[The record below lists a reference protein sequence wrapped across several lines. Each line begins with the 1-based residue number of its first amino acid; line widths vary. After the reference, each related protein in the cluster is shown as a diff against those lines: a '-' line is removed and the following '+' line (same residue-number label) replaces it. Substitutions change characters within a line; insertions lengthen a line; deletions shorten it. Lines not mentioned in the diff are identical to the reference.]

1 MKVKQLNGNIDATVR
16 RTAYK
21 QHDEPMK
28 TLNPHDYR
36 FLKRGFI
43 SFVMVVACTLIGASY
58 TASNNDYVNL
68 EREQDE
74 LMGHIPLNSEV
85 LERELPPKSL
95 EELET
100 EIDF

>member
-1 MKVKQLNGNIDATVR
+1 MKVKQVNGMIDATVR
-16 RTAYK
+16 HTTYK
-21 QHDEPMK
+21 QQGEPIK
-28 TLNPHDYR
+28 NINSHDYR

-43 SFVMVVACTLIGASY
+43 SFVMVIVCTLIGASY
-58 TASNNDYVNL
+58 TASNNGYVNL

-95 EELET
+95 EELEA